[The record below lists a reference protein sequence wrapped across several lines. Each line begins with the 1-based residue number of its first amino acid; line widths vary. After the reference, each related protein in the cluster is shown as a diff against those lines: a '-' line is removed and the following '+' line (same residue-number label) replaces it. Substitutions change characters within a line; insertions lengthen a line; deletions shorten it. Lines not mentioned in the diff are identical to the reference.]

1 MFSKGILMDIAAL
14 QIKLREFSNER
25 NWEKYHSPK
34 NLSMA
39 LSVEASEL
47 LEIFQWLTLEE
58 SQDKNN
64 ISFRKK
70 DVQDE
75 LADILTYLL
84 MLADVLEINLETA
97 IQQKISE
104 NAKKYPADGEKTP
117 ISKRRLDDDINLDL
131 TKLSRE
137 EQVNYIKKNFS

>member
-1 MFSKGILMDIAAL
+1 MDIAAL

-104 NAKKYPADGEKTP
+104 NAKK
-117 ISKRRLDDDINLDL
+117 IS
-131 TKLSRE
+131 SRWR
-137 EQVNYIKKNFS
+137 KNPDFQKALR